1 MRYQYLHLLLD
12 EPDAE
17 AYREGLREKG
27 SDAGSLHAKSQNQDE
42 ENIEEDVDNRGG
54 DEEVEWLL
62 RVAEGTDLSCQQV
75 VAYRERY
82 RRKLEHEED
91 VGIIEYLQWGVD
103 EMQNLLAEK
112 ARQEGDD
119 HGEGDGYAIAVAHVG
134 SHFSEVLRPES
145 LSHWDGEAGART
157 IAEAHDQEHDGGGG
171 ANGCQGIHADPSS
184 HDDGVDDEIHLL
196 QDIAQ
201 DKGYCESEDGS
212 HRRTNSH
219 VIYVITAHIL
229 YIPIENVCSF
239 YLVFL
244 FGLQN
249 YIKLMEKETSER

>member
-1 MRYQYLHLLLD
+1 M
-12 EPDAE
+12 
-17 AYREGLREKG
+17 
-27 SDAGSLHAKSQNQDE
+27 
-42 ENIEEDVDNRGG
+42 
-54 DEEVEWLL
+54 
-62 RVAEGTDLSCQQV
+62 SCQQV

-119 HGEGDGYAIAVAHVG
+119 HGEGDGYAIA
-134 SHFSEVLRPES
+134 
-145 LSHWDGEAGART
+145 
-157 IAEAHDQEHDGGGG
+157 
-171 ANGCQGIHADPSS
+171 NGCQGIHADPSS

-201 DKGYCESEDGS
+201 DKGHCESEDGS